1 MKELLLERKA
11 KLQRDY
17 RKEANISTYSRLK
30 EINLLLAKLS
40 EHDARTSK
48 ESAGSAER
56 GDTPE
61 LQQHHTS
68 VSPDGRY
75 I

>member
-1 MKELLLERKA
+1 MKEILKARKD
-11 KLQRDY
+11 KLQRAY
-17 RKEANISTYSRLK
+17 KLNPQLTTYARLR
-30 EINLLLAKLS
+30 EVTLLLNKLYQ
-40 EHDARTSK
+40 HDARTSK

-56 GDTPE
+56 GDTPD